1 MPPPPAPPP
10 APAARRR
17 PPERPEAPRSC
28 SWPSSSL
35 GRPPA
40 RRAPPGPAGAPAPAA
55 PRCPLSAPPEAVL
68 LLQRRHLQKPLL
80 APPARPRPPPPPSP
94 AAPAPAPARCPPGPR
109 PRAPPGPRPGPG
121 PRPRRPQAPPPRAAL
136 PASLL
141 DERHRYDDVE
151 YEDAEA
157 PPRDDGLVRRC
168 TEWLRGVE
176 AAARARDRAGPL
188 DALPHLST
196 L

>member
-1 MPPPPAPPP
+1 MKTGPEAGGGRREAGRVRGRPAPPRAVGLRVWSQQQPPRHPPGHPRPRAPPP
-10 APAARRR
+10 AGASRSARG
-17 PPERPEAPRSC
+17 
-28 SWPSSSL
+28 SL

-40 RRAPPGPAGAPAPAA
+40 RRAPPGSAGAPAPAA
-55 PRCPLSAPPEAVL
+55 LRLPLSLTPEAVL
-68 LLQRRHLQKPLL
+68 LLQGRHLQKPLL
-80 APPARPRPPPPPSP
+80 APPA
-94 AAPAPAPARCPPGPR
+94 
-109 PRAPPGPRPGPG
+109 
-121 PRPRRPQAPPPRAAL
+121 PRRPQAPPPRAAL
-136 PASLL
+136 PVSL
-141 DERHRYDDVE
+141 HRYDDVE
-151 YEDAEA
+151 DEDEAA